1 MDMNKQNEPQT
12 QKKKHRW
19 KQTNTSYMLHASIQC
34 TCKNK
39 CSMGVFLLEKTN
51 IYTLSQSSFQSQTY
65 HPPPCAPPISQIHN
79 WATIMPE
86 FICMVPAEVFTR
98 CLWVLL
104 TWLGCRSANL
114 LGWSSGYSSII
125 CWIWEMLLNWGFHL
139 KTMFVIETV
148 FCARR
153 LWTLPATPCSPC
165 MMYCHQPYHKYDGSL
180 YIYHG

>member
-1 MDMNKQNEPQT
+1 MHKRSSLNILRQKQIWTHMCNDADLHNHTCMKECNINGYEQT
-12 QKKKHRW
+12 EWASDTKKKHRW

-39 CSMGVFLLEKTN
+39 CSMGFFLLEKTN

-65 HPPPCAPPISQIHN
+65 HPPPCASPISQIHN

-125 CWIWEMLLNWGFHL
+125 CWIWEML
-139 KTMFVIETV
+139 
-148 FCARR
+148 
-153 LWTLPATPCSPC
+153 
-165 MMYCHQPYHKYDGSL
+165 
-180 YIYHG
+180 